1 MRKYR
6 LQQCHREHMQGISI
20 KAVVL
25 ATLAVFGID
34 FVSANL
40 LAHAFDLPLDGTQ
53 EELRA
58 AVDALN
64 QNPRYMLAALALGTA
79 STVVGG
85 YLTAYLARTLPYFN
99 ALAFAILGIAIGI
112 PMTAGVP
119 AGWRIIGLLVTVPAA
134 LLGAHLYKRRTGRPQ

>member
-1 MRKYR
+1 
-6 LQQCHREHMQGISI
+6 MQGISI

-40 LAHAFDLPLDGTQ
+40 LAHIFDLPLDGTQ

-64 QNPRYMLAALALGTA
+64 QNSRYMMAALAL
-79 STVVGG
+79 
-85 YLTAYLARTLPYFN
+85 
-99 ALAFAILGIAIGI
+99 
-112 PMTAGVP
+112 
-119 AGWRIIGLLVTVPAA
+119 
-134 LLGAHLYKRRTGRPQ
+134 

>member
-1 MRKYR
+1 
-6 LQQCHREHMQGISI
+6 MQGISI

-40 LAHAFDLPLDGTQ
+40 LAHSFDLPLDGTQ

-64 QNPRYMLAALALGTA
+64 QNSRYMLAALALGSA
-79 STVVGG
+79 STAVGG
-85 YLTAYLARTLPYFN
+85 YLTAFLARTLPYFN
-99 ALAFAILGIAIGI
+99 ALAFAVLGIAIGI
-112 PMTAGVP
+112 PMTTGVP
-119 AGWRIIGLLVTVPAA
+119 MGWRFIGLLATIPAA
-134 LLGAHLYKRRTGRPQ
+134 LLGARIYKQHVGS